1 MHGIRE
7 DQRRWW
13 ILGAASSVLG
23 LVVLDETVVG
33 VALPTIRH
41 ELVMSQIASHWVVNA
56 YLLTFA
62 CFVAVGGR
70 LGDMFER
77 RIIFM
82 IGAGIFA
89 LGSLAAATAPTGGW
103 LIAARALQGIGAAIT
118 FPTSFAILTA
128 TFPPHRRGSAFG
140 IQTTIA
146 GSFMASGPL
155 IGGLFSEIL
164 SWRWIFV
171 INIPVIAATA
181 IVVLAALKPTQMGK
195 STISAFH
202 ADKFDYPGLIA
213 LIVGLSG
220 TVAALMQSSEW
231 GWRAPSTIILLA
243 GGLVTM
249 VLFVF
254 VEVRRAMP
262 LIELDLLRI
271 PTFTGGNLIFAVF
284 QFEKMAIFIFVALYL
299 QHRLGRSPIE
309 AGLTVTAAIVPTLVT
324 SHIAGKLR
332 DWMGARIP
340 VLIALLVTTATI
352 SIISFAT
359 IIGSYTLI
367 VVTLLIW
374 GAVMPGIAVPLR
386 PALMGAVPAAKQGQA
401 SGVNLSIQM
410 LGGTLGIA
418 LSSVL
423 LAAFGVYWPVFMV
436 TGGTTLFAALITW
449 LMVERPGR
457 GFATEGT

>member
-1 MHGIRE
+1 MYCIVE
-7 DQRRWW
+7 NQRRWW

-33 VALPTIRH
+33 VALPTMRH
-41 ELVMSQIASHWVVNA
+41 ELVMSQLASHWVVNA
-56 YLLTFA
+56 YLLTFT

-70 LGDMFER
+70 LGDIFER
-77 RIIFM
+77 RIIFTT
-82 IGAGIFA
+82 GAGIFA

-103 LIAARALQGIGAAIT
+103 LIAARALQGVGAAIT
-118 FPTSFAILTA
+118 FPASFAILIA
-128 TFPPHRRGSAFG
+128 TFPSHRRGVAFG
-140 IQTTIA
+140 VQTTIA

-181 IVVLAALKPTQMGK
+181 IVVLVALNSSHMGK
-195 STISAFH
+195 STVSSSH

-213 LIVGLSG
+213 LVVGLSG

-231 GWRAPSTIILLA
+231 GWTAPTTITLLA
-243 GGLVTM
+243 GGLVAV

-254 VEVRRAMP
+254 IEVRRASP

-271 PTFTGGNLIFAVF
+271 PTFTGGNLVFAVF

-299 QHRLGRSPIE
+299 QRRLGRSPIE
-309 AGLTVTAAIVPTLVT
+309 AGLTVAAAILPTLVT

-332 DWMGARIP
+332 DWIGPRIP
-340 VLIALLVTTATI
+340 VLIALLVTAAMI
-352 SIISFAT
+352 FIISFAT
-359 IIGSYTLI
+359 IIGSHTLI
-367 VVTLLIW
+367 AVTLLIW

-386 PALMGAVPAAKQGQA
+386 PALMGAVPAAKQGEA

-423 LAAFGVYWPVFMV
+423 LTASGVYWPVFMV
-436 TGGTTLFAALITW
+436 TGGATLFAALITW
-449 LMVERPGR
+449 LMVERPGK
-457 GFATEGT
+457 AVAH